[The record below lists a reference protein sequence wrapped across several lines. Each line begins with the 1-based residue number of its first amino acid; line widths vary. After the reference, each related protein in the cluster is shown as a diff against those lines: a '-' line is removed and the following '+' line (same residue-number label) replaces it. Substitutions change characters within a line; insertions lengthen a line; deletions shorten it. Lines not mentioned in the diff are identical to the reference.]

1 MSGISGLPPIPMY
14 ELYSKNETQYADA
27 AAKSNPST
35 ALAVQYLRSQ
45 APNLTTPTA
54 LLQNYRALQ
63 VVLGAFNMSG
73 MINEQG
79 LLKQLMTQN
88 PAAPNSLVQQLAN
101 PTYLNFAKVMAN
113 WNPPP
118 LSNPQTLASITQQ
131 YETNQFEASAG
142 QQSPGMQAALY
153 FTRTI
158 GAVTT
163 IPEILADPTLLNVA
177 ETALG
182 LPVQFGLLNYN
193 QQVNILSTSLDLTK
207 FQNPSYVNQFV
218 QKFLVLNQE
227 NPQTPAPPAT
237 VSDLIGGGASG
248 GGILSLF
255 A

>member
-1 MSGISGLPPIPMY
+1 MSGIAGLPPIPMY
-14 ELYSKNETQYADA
+14 ETYVKNETNYANA
-27 AAKSNPST
+27 AAKSNPGT
-35 ALAVQYLRSQ
+35 QMAVQYLQQHASS
-45 APNLTTPTA
+45 LTTPTA
-54 LLQNYRALQ
+54 LLHNYRALQ

-88 PAAPNSLVQQLAN
+88 PTASNSLVRQLGN
-101 PTYLNFAKVMAN
+101 PTYLNFAQVMSN

-118 LSNPQTLASITQQ
+118 LSNPQTLANIVQQ
-131 YETNQFEASAG
+131 YKTNQFEASAN
-142 QQSPGMQAALY
+142 QQNPGMQAALY

-158 GAVTT
+158 GSVTT
-163 IPEILADPTLLNVA
+163 IPEILADSTLLNVA

-193 QQVNILSTSLDLTK
+193 QQVSTLSKSLDLTK
-207 FQNPSYVNQFV
+207 FQNPSYTHQFV

-227 NPQTPAPPAT
+227 NPQTPAQPTTLA
-237 VSDLIGGGASG
+237 DLFGGGSSG